1 MAVRYYHPLSAC
13 PHPALQPRLTESS
26 ATGSP
31 NASPPMPGAGS
42 SRTWNYGTAAAHG
55 VSTASAPPRTP
66 GCITSRC
73 RASRPT
79 SCGASGWPRPAS

>member
-31 NASPPMPGAGS
+31 
-42 SRTWNYGTAAAHG
+42 
-55 VSTASAPPRTP
+55 
-66 GCITSRC
+66 
-73 RASRPT
+73 
-79 SCGASGWPRPAS
+79 